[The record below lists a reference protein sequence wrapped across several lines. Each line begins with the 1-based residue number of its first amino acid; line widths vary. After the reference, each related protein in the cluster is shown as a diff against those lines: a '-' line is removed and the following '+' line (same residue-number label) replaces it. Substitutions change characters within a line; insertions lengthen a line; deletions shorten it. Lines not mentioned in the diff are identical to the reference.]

1 MIQYQQS
8 TGKVWIKG
16 VLQSTVGYAG
26 HGLGLNNPDMEDAV
40 GIGPLPKGLWRI
52 TTWVDH
58 PHLGRM
64 VSHLLPIQVPFEY
77 HRSGFFIHGDNKLR
91 NHTASDGCI
100 VMDYNLRRAVMKS
113 GDTQLRVVE

>member
-8 TGKVWIKG
+8 TGKVWVKG
-16 VLQSTVGYAG
+16 VEQPTAGYSG
-26 HGLGLNNPDMEDAV
+26 HGPGLNNHSLENAK
-40 GIGPLPKGLWRI
+40 GIGPIPLGLWRI
-52 TTWVDH
+52 THWMDH

-64 VSHLLPIQVPFEY
+64 VTHLLPVSVPNQY
-77 HRSGFFIHGDNKLR
+77 DRDAFFIHGDNKMM

-100 VMDYNLRRAVMKS
+100 IMNYTLRLAVMKS